1 MTDEEIGQIAERFVR
16 SEWERLGIAGL
27 DGTGP
32 SFVDE
37 VRREADRL
45 RRSIA
50 ILASFGFEI
59 RLRP

>member
-16 SEWERLGIAGL
+16 SEWERLGITGL
-27 DGTGP
+27 DGTGA

-45 RRSIA
+45 KRSIA
-50 ILASFGFEI
+50 ILTSLGFEI